1 MDKNQGLEPE
11 VIRNFRE
18 ELSASGRSFRYIEED
33 EVSTD
38 MAEFMFIG
46 IHKGKEVIFDCL
58 LGTLRLA
65 YESNLHE
72 LAEAKTKEK
81 YPDYKGF
88 EFEVD
93 EDGNAISDGEES
105 EEVEEYK
112 AYAMFE
118 IEEAGL
124 ANVAESVESD
134 ESFEFGIGMEAYLNV
149 AEITEETIEKFILD
163 FNAGNLK
170 LDPVQYSFESE
181 DDELD

>member
-46 IHKGKEVIFDCL
+46 MHKGKEVIFDCL

-72 LAEAKTKEK
+72 MAEAKTKEK
-81 YPDYKGF
+81 YPEYKGF
-88 EFEVD
+88 EFDVD

-124 ANVAESVESD
+124 ANVAESVTPD

-149 AEITEETIEKFILD
+149 AEITEETIEQFILD
-163 FNAGNLK
+163 FNNGNLK

>member
-18 ELSASGRSFRYIEED
+18 ELKASGKSFRYIEED

-46 IHKGKEVIFDCL
+46 MHKGKEVIFDCL

-81 YPDYKGF
+81 YPEYKGF
-88 EFEVD
+88 EFDVD

-124 ANVAESVESD
+124 ANVAESVTPD

-149 AEITEETIEKFILD
+149 AEITEETIEQFILD
-163 FNAGNLK
+163 FNNGNLK

>member
-18 ELSASGRSFRYIEED
+18 ELTASGKSFRYIEED

-46 IHKGKEVIFDCL
+46 MHKGKEVIFDCL

-81 YPDYKGF
+81 YPEYKGF

-93 EDGNAISDGEES
+93 DNGNAISDGEES

-124 ANVAESVESD
+124 ANVAESVSPD

-149 AEITEETIEKFILD
+149 AEITEETIDQFILD
-163 FNAGNLK
+163 FNNGNLK

>member
-46 IHKGKEVIFDCL
+46 MHKGKEVIFDCL

-149 AEITEETIEKFILD
+149 AEITEETIEQFILD
-163 FNAGNLK
+163 FNNGTLK